1 MHIVAV
7 GLNHR
12 TAPVE
17 VRERLAFSPRQLRQA
32 LAELRTCEA
41 CKGCI
46 ILHTCNRT
54 EIYAAV
60 TQPEQG
66 IGAILAFL
74 GRKCGFAAEELRPYL
89 YTYSDYDAVGHL
101 FRVAAGL
108 DSMIVGETQI
118 LGQVREAY
126 EVAREEGMSNG
137 VLNTLFQQAISAGK
151 RVRTETRID
160 QNAVS
165 VSYAAVELA
174 KMAMEGL
181 EGRTV
186 LVVGAGKMST
196 LAAEY
201 LVANG
206 VSTVLVSNRSY
217 EKAAELAVRL
227 NGQAVPFEELYASL
241 AKADIVLSCTSAP
254 HYVIRREGVEAV
266 LTSRGGRPLI
276 LIDIAVPRDVEPA
289 VAELPGVSLYDID
302 DLEQVVE
309 DNLARRREL
318 AKVAENIIAE
328 EINSFLTWL
337 STLSVV
343 PTIVALK
350 ERGERIK
357 QAELQR
363 AFNRLGSVGPREKKI
378 ITALANSIVNQLL
391 HDPVVNLKH
400 YATAHEGHHY
410 AEILQK
416 LFGLEVKVEEA
427 LQTRR
432 DQGREQKGE
441 DAQKK
446 EKAVQPHCGHAAE
459 GRSGR

>member
-1 MHIVAV
+1 MYIVAV

-17 VRERLAFSPRQLRQA
+17 VRERVAFSARQLRQA
-32 LAELRTCEA
+32 LAELRTYEV
-41 CKGCI
+41 CKGCV

-60 TQPEQG
+60 TQREQG
-66 IGAILAFL
+66 LAAILAFL
-74 GRKCGFAAEELRPYL
+74 GQKCGSAAEELRPYL
-89 YTYSDYDAVGHL
+89 YTYTDYEAVGHL

-126 EVAREEGMSNG
+126 EVARDEGASNG

-151 RVRTETRID
+151 RVRTETKID

-174 KMAMEGL
+174 KTATGGL
-181 EGRTV
+181 AGRTV
-186 LVVGAGKMST
+186 LVVGAGKMSA

-206 VSTVLVSNRSY
+206 VSRVLVTNRSY
-217 EKAAELAVRL
+217 AKAAELAARL
-227 NGQAVPFEELYASL
+227 GGQALPFEELYTGL
-241 AKADIVLSCTSAP
+241 ATADIVLSCTSAP
-254 HYVIRREGVEAV
+254 HYVIRRAGVEEA
-266 LTSRGGRPLI
+266 LSTRCGRPLI
-276 LIDIAVPRDVEPA
+276 LIDIAVPRDVEPT

-302 DLEQVVE
+302 DLEQVIQ

-318 AKVAENIIAE
+318 AKVAENILAE

-363 AFNRLGSVGPREKKI
+363 AFNRLGNVGPRERRV

-391 HDPVVNLKH
+391 HDPVVNLKY
-400 YATAHEGHHY
+400 YATEHQGHHY

-427 LQTRR
+427 LQPR
-432 DQGREQKGE
+432 REQGGAPPEEAAQEGERSTQPQCGQAAKG
-441 DAQKK
+441 
-446 EKAVQPHCGHAAE
+446 
-459 GRSGR
+459 